1 MERIPHL
8 GSRGLSSPSKRHTD
22 TQIPIK
28 SRDYLDSA
36 SRKLPKLKTHNTE
49 PWKYLDLAFR
59 HITRDNPMHEL
70 PELPWVTPHVTPDE
84 SSSG

>member
-28 SRDYLDSA
+28 SRDYLDST
-36 SRKLPKLKTHNTE
+36 SRKLHKLKTHNTE

-70 PELPWVTPHVTPDE
+70 PELPRVMPKTSRDT
-84 SSSG
+84 G